1 MIKESRLV
9 NVFLTAMLALGGCV
23 SVRPAQTTILQKSND
38 PCLQAPEIC
47 ADTQVNLALI
57 SAATEVAV
65 VGIQQSSKLLVTV
78 LTTSKDPVIL
88 ARLHARILDR
98 LDSSD
103 PAVRKSQ
110 QDALG
115 EAGLNEKDIRSKVI
129 KCDEVPSKDGGMTL
143 HCN

>member
-1 MIKESRLV
+1 MDALKATP
-9 NVFLTAMLALGGCV
+9 VFLALLFTGCV
-23 SVRPAQTTILQKSND
+23 HKTQPVAPPQPSD
-38 PCLQAPEIC
+38 PCFHAMEIC
-47 ADTQVNLALI
+47 EETRVNLALI
-57 SAATEVAV
+57 NSTENVERVKITESSRLFVVALKAATEAKDWATVA
-65 VGIQQSSKLLVTV
+65 KLNGMIV
-78 LTTSKDPVIL
+78 D
-88 ARLHARILDR
+88 H